1 MGPHVTERLS
11 AYMDA
16 ELGEADRAQV
26 DAHLQ
31 GCPVCARHLEEL
43 RAVEA
48 AARALPL
55 QVPAGYFAAFPG
67 RVRRGLEPAR
77 FRRRRYGPA
86 WIGAAAAAVVLALLT
101 PRLLREP
108 PRSDLAVPPPP
119 AAAKKDSGFGGAAAR
134 VPHAEP
140 PRPAVGTVG
149 GRLEEEGR
157 ERAQAKS
164 PPAAAAT
171 RATPA
176 GPSLERSRN
185 AAVAPSAGY
194 AAPPAATDEPQKEHA
209 PGAPQASAPQPR
221 MEAESAATARDE
233 EPKARRDKAALGAL
247 QRRAERAPASDDRF
261 QRLLHRTAS
270 SAAEARAI
278 RDAWRAFAREEATG
292 PRADEA
298 RVQAVEAGAEAWR
311 RGKDDQDR
319 TEAQREG
326 REYLARP
333 DALQPDRVRAALRAL
348 SP

>member
-119 AAAKKDSGFGGAAAR
+119 AAAKKDSGFGGGAAR

-140 PRPAVGTVG
+140 PRPAAAGA
-149 GRLEEEGR
+149 RRPLQEQA
-157 ERAQAKS
+157 RAQG
-164 PPAAAAT
+164 T
-171 RATPA
+171 TLPA
-176 GPSLERSRN
+176 GPAPERSRN